1 MYSTQLPPLLF
12 VTILPVTF
20 VDALP
25 TFEHVLPLKTFV
37 WPFRCAT
44 ILSNVFYVQFQLVL
58 FCAVRSS
65 VLIFLPH
72 PFFYWKLKRQDL
84 PRAWNSGSLSVTA
97 WLWHWSRRGWLDFW
111 RTTYCMYYWETK
123 AVVTRCNGILPS
135 RRMWWF
141 VRKIELSRSMTWVH
155 STNN

>member
-1 MYSTQLPPLLF
+1 MRNNSF
-12 VTILPVTF
+12 
-20 VDALP
+20 
-25 TFEHVLPLKTFV
+25 K
-37 WPFRCAT
+37 C
-44 ILSNVFYVQFQLVL
+44 FYVQFQLVL

-65 VLIFLPH
+65 ILIFLPH

-111 RTTYCMYYWETK
+111 WTTYCMYYWETK

-155 STNN
+155 STNIRSLMKELGAGTPNRAKPPSKGRSQSQCCCRRHRRR